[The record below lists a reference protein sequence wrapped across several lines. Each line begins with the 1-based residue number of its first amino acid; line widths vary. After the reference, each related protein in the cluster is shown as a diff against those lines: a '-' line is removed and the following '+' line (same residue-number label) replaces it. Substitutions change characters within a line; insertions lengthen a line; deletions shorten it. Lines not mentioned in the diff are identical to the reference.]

1 MSNFNLQESINNKES
16 ELNDLKKL
24 AQFSNQKSEF
34 VKSNTEAT
42 ARIPERIKELEAE
55 LEMRTSLDRFISE
68 QFEKSVDDQNQ
79 VLPAVLNN
87 NLLKYEMI
95 KRIMSEFHQ
104 EKKSVHVK
112 LPHIQNKYKKSYT
125 KKEFLKYLGPRYN
138 FTGNDG
144 KFVTDDFILK
154 NWDVFISSDAIQKVI
169 HDELIEPVFR
179 D

>member
-1 MSNFNLQESINNKES
+1 MSNFNLQETINNKES

-24 AQFSNQKSEF
+24 AQFRNQKSEF

-55 LEMRTSLDRFISE
+55 LQIRNSLNDFISS
-68 QFEKSVDDQNQ
+68 QFEKSVNIQNQ
-79 VLPAVLNN
+79 VLPEELNN

-104 EKKSVHVK
+104 EKESVHVK
-112 LPHIQNKYKKSYT
+112 LPQIQNKYKKSYT
-125 KKEFLKYLGPRYN
+125 RKEFLNYLGPRYN
-138 FTGNDG
+138 FTGSDG
-144 KFVTDDFILK
+144 KFVTHDFILK
-154 NWDVFISSDAIQKVI
+154 NWDVFINSDTIQKVI
-169 HDELIEPVFR
+169 QDELIEPVFR